1 MLSINEKFLNTDVKY
16 IVLPQVTFSKK
27 HRMVLEGLLT
37 SAHRVPTTQAQL
49 KALITGRNITT
60 KAYQERILRGGDKWA
75 MTFKYYT
82 HHTPEETGNSVR
94 DPLFNRSKFD

>member
-1 MLSINEKFLNTDVKY
+1 MLCINEKFLNTDVKY

-37 SAHRVPTTQAQL
+37 SAHRVPATQAQL

-60 KAYQERILRGGDKWA
+60 KAYQEGILRGNNWA

-82 HHTPEETGNSVR
+82 QATEQKGNSVR